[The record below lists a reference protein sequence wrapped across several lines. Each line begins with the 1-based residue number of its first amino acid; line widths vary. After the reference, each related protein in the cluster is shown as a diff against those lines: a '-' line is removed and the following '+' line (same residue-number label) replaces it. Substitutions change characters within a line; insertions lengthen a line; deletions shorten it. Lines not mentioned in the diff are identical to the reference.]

1 MTRIFGYCR
10 VSTTDQTVENQILE
24 ISQAGFKIEPRR
36 IVSETVSGSV
46 AANQRK
52 EFAKLKDRLETGDI
66 LVVTKI
72 DRLGRDALDV
82 NTTIKQLESIGVKV
96 HCLALGGTDL
106 TSAAGQMIMQIVA
119 AFAQFE
125 RDLLIERTRAGLKRA
140 KAEGKKLGRPAAL
153 TDAQKIEA
161 RRRRAEPD
169 TKDNVSSLAREFKV
183 KRQTMQRALKDPS
196 I

>member
-72 DRLGRDALDV
+72 
-82 NTTIKQLESIGVKV
+82 
-96 HCLALGGTDL
+96 
-106 TSAAGQMIMQIVA
+106 
-119 AFAQFE
+119 
-125 RDLLIERTRAGLKRA
+125 
-140 KAEGKKLGRPAAL
+140 
-153 TDAQKIEA
+153 
-161 RRRRAEPD
+161 
-169 TKDNVSSLAREFKV
+169 
-183 KRQTMQRALKDPS
+183 
-196 I
+196 